1 MFQTSTSVLQ
11 TIQLAHLVTVQ
22 IQLATSRG
30 MSVWLWTDRQQM

>member
-22 IQLATSRG
+22 IQLATSRVHVRLV
-30 MSVWLWTDRQQM
+30 MNR